1 MSPELARPFINATK
15 HVLLNAAAL
24 PADAAAPEALAWSG
38 EMLGP
43 VNSQLAQLPD
53 FSAAPELLKA
63 YPEQL
68 VREPIAMGVR
78 KGDADTL
85 NFLNNWIEVTRSKGW
100 IDERYAYWFGTTDWQ
115 QRVQ

>member
-1 MSPELARPFINATK
+1 MK
-15 HVLLNAAAL
+15 
-24 PADAAAPEALAWSG
+24 
-38 EMLGP
+38 
-43 VNSQLAQLPD
+43 
-53 FSAAPELLKA
+53 
-63 YPEQL
+63 
-68 VREPIAMGVR
+68 EPIAMGVR